1 MIYNKNKIFN
11 RQTKLDFVMRKK
23 RIQRFYVGQIDNS
36 KSHLEITGEQSHYV
50 TRVLRLQA
58 GDQMILF
65 DGSGPEWKAKINDTK
80 RNRLLLELEEKT
92 TPDRESPIN
101 LILIQ
106 SISRSQRMDLV
117 MQKST
122 ELGVTRI
129 VPVFSTNTVVKIKED
144 KIEKKLNH
152 WRNILIS
159 ASEQSGRTKIPD
171 LMSPIQLETKCLE
184 QHKSD
189 LSIFYDTTGN
199 DSLGA
204 NNPKHITLVIGPEG
218 GFTENEKQM
227 AVDAGYMVM
236 QSGPRLLRT
245 ETAPIMALSIL
256 QYLYGDLSN

>member
-1 MIYNKNKIFN
+1 
-11 RQTKLDFVMRKK
+11 MRKK
-23 RIQRFYVGQIDNS
+23 RIQRFHVDQIDHS
-36 KSHLEITGEQSHYV
+36 KSHLEIAGEQSHYV
-50 TRVLRLQA
+50 TRVLRLQT
-58 GDQMILF
+58 GDRMILF
-65 DGSGPEWKAKINDTK
+65 DGSGSEWTAKIIDTK
-80 RNRLLLELEEKT
+80 RNRLLLELEERA

-101 LILIQ
+101 LTLIQ

-129 VPVFSTNTVVKIKED
+129 VPVFSTNTIVKMKED
-144 KIEKKLNH
+144 KIEKKINH

-171 LMSPIQLETKCLE
+171 LISPIQLETECLKRY
-184 QHKSD
+184 KSD
-189 LSIFYDTTGN
+189 LSIFYDTTGK
-199 DSLGA
+199 DSYDE
-204 NNPKHITLVIGPEG
+204 NKPKDITAVIGPEG
-218 GFTENEKQM
+218 GFTEDEKQM
-227 AVDAGYMVM
+227 AIDAGYMVM

>member
-1 MIYNKNKIFN
+1 
-11 RQTKLDFVMRKK
+11 MRKK
-23 RIQRFYVGQIDNS
+23 RIQRFHVDQIDKS
-36 KSHLEITGEQSHYV
+36 KSHLEIAGEQSHYV
-50 TRVLRLQA
+50 TRVLRLQT
-58 GDQMILF
+58 GDRMILF
-65 DGSGPEWKAKINDTK
+65 DGSGSEWKAKIIDTK
-80 RNRLLLELEEKT
+80 RNRLLLELEERA

-101 LILIQ
+101 LTLIQ

-129 VPVFSTNTVVKIKED
+129 VPVFSTNTIVKMNED
-144 KIEKKLNH
+144 KIEKKINH

-171 LMSPIQLETKCLE
+171 LISPIQLETECL
-184 QHKSD
+184 KRYKGD
-189 LSIFYDTTGN
+189 LSIFYDTTGK
-199 DSLGA
+199 DSYDA
-204 NNPKHITLVIGPEG
+204 NNPKDITAVIGPEG
-218 GFTENEKQM
+218 GFTEDEKQM
-227 AVDAGYMVM
+227 AIDAGYMVM

>member
-1 MIYNKNKIFN
+1 
-11 RQTKLDFVMRKK
+11 
-23 RIQRFYVGQIDNS
+23 
-36 KSHLEITGEQSHYV
+36 
-50 TRVLRLQA
+50 
-58 GDQMILF
+58 
-65 DGSGPEWKAKINDTK
+65 
-80 RNRLLLELEEKT
+80 LLLELEERA

-101 LILIQ
+101 LTLIQ

-129 VPVFSTNTVVKIKED
+129 VPVFSTNTIVKIKED
-144 KIEKKLNH
+144 KIEKKINH

-171 LMSPIQLETKCLE
+171 LISPIQLEIECLKRY
-184 QHKSD
+184 KSD
-189 LSIFYDTTGN
+189 LSIFYDTTGKESY
-199 DSLGA
+199 DA
-204 NNPKHITLVIGPEG
+204 NKPKDITAVIGPEG
-218 GFTENEKQM
+218 GFTEDEKQM
-227 AVDAGYMVM
+227 AIDAGYMVM

>member
-1 MIYNKNKIFN
+1 
-11 RQTKLDFVMRKK
+11 MRKK
-23 RIQRFYVGQIDNS
+23 RIQRFHVDQIDKS
-36 KSHLEITGEQSHYV
+36 KSHLEIAGEQSHYV
-50 TRVLRLQA
+50 TRVLRLQT
-58 GDQMILF
+58 GDRMILF
-65 DGSGPEWKAKINDTK
+65 DGSGSEWTAKIIDTK
-80 RNRLLLELEEKT
+80 RNRLLLELEERA

-101 LILIQ
+101 LTLIQ

-129 VPVFSTNTVVKIKED
+129 VPVFSTNTIVKIKED
-144 KIEKKLNH
+144 KIEKKINH

-171 LMSPIQLETKCLE
+171 LISPIQLETECLKRY
-184 QHKSD
+184 KSD
-189 LSIFYDTTGN
+189 LSIFYDTTGK
-199 DSLGA
+199 DSYDA
-204 NNPKHITLVIGPEG
+204 NNPKDITAVIGPEG
-218 GFTENEKQM
+218 GFTEDEKQM
-227 AVDAGYMVM
+227 AIDAGYMVM

>member
-1 MIYNKNKIFN
+1 
-11 RQTKLDFVMRKK
+11 MRKK
-23 RIQRFYVGQIDNS
+23 RIQRFHVDQIDKS
-36 KSHLEITGEQSHYV
+36 KSHLEIAGEQSHYV
-50 TRVLRLQA
+50 TRVLRLQT
-58 GDQMILF
+58 GDRMILF
-65 DGSGPEWKAKINDTK
+65 DGSGSEWTSKIIDTK
-80 RNRLLLELEEKT
+80 RNRLLLELEERA

-101 LILIQ
+101 LTLIQ

-129 VPVFSTNTVVKIKED
+129 VPVFSNNTIVKMKED
-144 KIEKKLNH
+144 KIEKKINH

-171 LMSPIQLETKCLE
+171 LISPIQLETECLKRY
-184 QHKSD
+184 KSD
-189 LSIFYDTTGN
+189 LSIFYDTTGK
-199 DSLGA
+199 DSYDA
-204 NNPKHITLVIGPEG
+204 NKPKDITAVIGPEG
-218 GFTENEKQM
+218 GFTEDEKQM
-227 AVDAGYMVM
+227 AIDAGYMVM

>member
-1 MIYNKNKIFN
+1 
-11 RQTKLDFVMRKK
+11 MRKK
-23 RIQRFYVGQIDNS
+23 RIQRFHVDQIDKS
-36 KSHLEITGEQSHYV
+36 KSHLEIAGEQSHYV
-50 TRVLRLQA
+50 TRVLRLQK
-58 GDQMILF
+58 GDRMILF
-65 DGSGPEWKAKINDTK
+65 DGSGSEWKAKIIDTK
-80 RNRLLLELEEKT
+80 RNRLLLELEERA

-101 LILIQ
+101 LTLIQ

-129 VPVFSTNTVVKIKED
+129 VPVFSTNTIVKIKED
-144 KIEKKLNH
+144 KIEKKINH

-171 LMSPIQLETKCLE
+171 LISPIQLEIECLKRY
-184 QHKSD
+184 KSD
-189 LSIFYDTTGN
+189 LSIFYDTTGKESY
-199 DSLGA
+199 DA
-204 NNPKHITLVIGPEG
+204 NKPKDITAVIGPEG
-218 GFTENEKQM
+218 GFTEDEKQM
-227 AVDAGYMVM
+227 AIDAGYMVM

>member
-1 MIYNKNKIFN
+1 
-11 RQTKLDFVMRKK
+11 MRKK
-23 RIQRFYVGQIDNS
+23 RIQRFHVDQIDKS
-36 KSHLEITGEQSHYV
+36 KSHLEIAGEQSHYV
-50 TRVLRLQA
+50 TRVLRLQT
-58 GDQMILF
+58 GDRMILF
-65 DGSGPEWKAKINDTK
+65 DGSGSEWKAKIIDTK
-80 RNRLLLELEEKT
+80 RNRLLLELEERA

-101 LILIQ
+101 LTLIQ

-129 VPVFSTNTVVKIKED
+129 VPVFSTNTIVKIKED
-144 KIEKKLNH
+144 KIEKKINH

-171 LMSPIQLETKCLE
+171 LISPIQLETECLKRY
-184 QHKSD
+184 KSD
-189 LSIFYDTTGN
+189 LSIFYDTTGKESY
-199 DSLGA
+199 DA
-204 NNPKHITLVIGPEG
+204 NKPKDITAVIGPEG
-218 GFTENEKQM
+218 GFTEDEKQM
-227 AVDAGYMVM
+227 AIDAGYMVM

>member
-1 MIYNKNKIFN
+1 
-11 RQTKLDFVMRKK
+11 MRKK
-23 RIQRFYVGQIDNS
+23 RIQRFHVDQIDNS
-36 KSHLEITGEQSHYV
+36 KSHLEIAGEKSHYV
-50 TRVLRLQA
+50 TRVLRLQT
-58 GDQMILF
+58 GDRMILF
-65 DGSGPEWKAKINDTK
+65 DGSGSEWKAKIIDTK
-80 RNRLLLELEEKT
+80 RNRLLLELEESA

-101 LILIQ
+101 LTLIQ

-129 VPVFSTNTVVKIKED
+129 VPVFSTNTIVKMNED
-144 KIEKKLNH
+144 KIEKKINH

-171 LMSPIQLETKCLE
+171 LISPIQLETECLKRY
-184 QHKSD
+184 KSD
-189 LSIFYDTTGN
+189 LSIFYDTTGK
-199 DSLGA
+199 DSYDA
-204 NNPKHITLVIGPEG
+204 NNPKDITAVIGPEG
-218 GFTENEKQM
+218 GFTEDEKQM
-227 AVDAGYMVM
+227 AIDAGYMVM

>member
-1 MIYNKNKIFN
+1 
-11 RQTKLDFVMRKK
+11 MRKK
-23 RIQRFYVGQIDNS
+23 RIQRFHVDQIDNS
-36 KSHLEITGEQSHYV
+36 KSHLEIAGEKSHYV
-50 TRVLRLQA
+50 TRVLRLQT
-58 GDQMILF
+58 GDRMILF
-65 DGSGPEWKAKINDTK
+65 DGSGSEWKAKIIDTK
-80 RNRLLLELEEKT
+80 RNRLLLELEERA

-101 LILIQ
+101 LTLIQ

-129 VPVFSTNTVVKIKED
+129 VPVFSTNTIVKMKED
-144 KIEKKLNH
+144 KIEKKINH

-171 LMSPIQLETKCLE
+171 LISPIQLETECLKRY
-184 QHKSD
+184 KSD
-189 LSIFYDTTGN
+189 LSIFYDTTGK
-199 DSLGA
+199 DSYDA
-204 NNPKHITLVIGPEG
+204 NNPKDITAVIGPEG
-218 GFTENEKQM
+218 GFTEDEKQM
-227 AVDAGYMVM
+227 AIDAGYMVM

>member
-1 MIYNKNKIFN
+1 
-11 RQTKLDFVMRKK
+11 MRKK
-23 RIQRFYVGQIDNS
+23 RIQRFHVDQIDKS
-36 KSHLEITGEQSHYV
+36 KSHLEIAGEQSHYV
-50 TRVLRLQA
+50 TRVLRLQT
-58 GDQMILF
+58 GDRMILF
-65 DGSGPEWKAKINDTK
+65 DGSGSEWTAKIIDTK
-80 RNRLLLELEEKT
+80 RNRLLLELEERA

-101 LILIQ
+101 LTLIQ

-129 VPVFSTNTVVKIKED
+129 VPVFSTNTIVKIKED
-144 KIEKKLNH
+144 KIEKKINH

-171 LMSPIQLETKCLE
+171 LISPIQLEIECLKRY
-184 QHKSD
+184 KSD
-189 LSIFYDTTGN
+189 LSIFYDTTGK
-199 DSLGA
+199 DSYDA
-204 NNPKHITLVIGPEG
+204 NNPKDITAVIGPEG
-218 GFTENEKQM
+218 GFTEDEKQI
-227 AVDAGYMVM
+227 AIDAGYMVM

>member
-1 MIYNKNKIFN
+1 
-11 RQTKLDFVMRKK
+11 MRKK
-23 RIQRFYVGQIDNS
+23 RIQRFHVDQIDKS
-36 KSHLEITGEQSHYV
+36 KSHLEIAGEQSHYV
-50 TRVLRLQA
+50 TRVLRLQT
-58 GDQMILF
+58 GDRMILF
-65 DGSGPEWKAKINDTK
+65 DGSGSEWKAKIIDTK
-80 RNRLLLELEEKT
+80 RNRLLLELEERA

-101 LILIQ
+101 LTLIQ

-129 VPVFSTNTVVKIKED
+129 VPVFSTNTIVKMKED
-144 KIEKKLNH
+144 KIEKKINH

-171 LMSPIQLETKCLE
+171 LISPIQLEIECLKRY
-184 QHKSD
+184 KSD
-189 LSIFYDTTGN
+189 LSIFYDTTGK
-199 DSLGA
+199 DSYDA
-204 NNPKHITLVIGPEG
+204 NNPKDITAVIGPEG
-218 GFTENEKQM
+218 GFTEDEKQI
-227 AVDAGYMVM
+227 AIDAGYMVM

>member
-1 MIYNKNKIFN
+1 
-11 RQTKLDFVMRKK
+11 MRKK
-23 RIQRFYVGQIDNS
+23 RIQRFHVDQIDNS
-36 KSHLEITGEQSHYV
+36 KSHLEIAGEKSHYV
-50 TRVLRLQA
+50 TRVLRLQT
-58 GDQMILF
+58 GDRMILF
-65 DGSGPEWKAKINDTK
+65 DGSGSEWKAKIIDTK
-80 RNRLLLELEEKT
+80 RNRLLLELEERA

-101 LILIQ
+101 LTLIQ

-129 VPVFSTNTVVKIKED
+129 VPVFSTNTIVKMNED
-144 KIEKKLNH
+144 KIEKKINH

-171 LMSPIQLETKCLE
+171 LISPIQLETECLKRY
-184 QHKSD
+184 KSD
-189 LSIFYDTTGN
+189 LSIFYDTTGK
-199 DSLGA
+199 DSYDA
-204 NNPKHITLVIGPEG
+204 NNPKDITAVIGPEG
-218 GFTENEKQM
+218 GFTEDEKQM
-227 AVDAGYMVM
+227 AIDAGYMVM

>member
-1 MIYNKNKIFN
+1 
-11 RQTKLDFVMRKK
+11 MRKK
-23 RIQRFYVGQIDNS
+23 RIQRFHVDQIDKS
-36 KSHLEITGEQSHYV
+36 KSHLEIAGEQSHYV
-50 TRVLRLQA
+50 TRVLRLQT
-58 GDQMILF
+58 GDRMILF
-65 DGSGPEWKAKINDTK
+65 DGSGSEWKAKIIDTK
-80 RNRLLLELEEKT
+80 RNRLLLELEERA

-101 LILIQ
+101 LTLIQ

-129 VPVFSTNTVVKIKED
+129 VPVFSTNTIVKIKED
-144 KIEKKLNH
+144 KIEKKINH

-171 LMSPIQLETKCLE
+171 LISPIQLETECL
-184 QHKSD
+184 KRYKGD
-189 LSIFYDTTGN
+189 LSIFYDTTGK
-199 DSLGA
+199 DSYDA
-204 NNPKHITLVIGPEG
+204 NNPKDITAVIGPEG
-218 GFTENEKQM
+218 GFNEDEKQM
-227 AVDAGYMVM
+227 AIDAGYMVM

>member
-1 MIYNKNKIFN
+1 
-11 RQTKLDFVMRKK
+11 MRKK
-23 RIQRFYVGQIDNS
+23 RIQRFHVDQIDKS
-36 KSHLEITGEQSHYV
+36 KSHLEIAGEQSHYV
-50 TRVLRLQA
+50 TRVLRLQT
-58 GDQMILF
+58 GDRMILF
-65 DGSGPEWKAKINDTK
+65 DGSGSDWTAKIIDTK
-80 RNRLLLELEEKT
+80 RNRLLLELEERA

-101 LILIQ
+101 LTLIQ

-129 VPVFSTNTVVKIKED
+129 VPVFSTNTIVKIKED
-144 KIEKKLNH
+144 KIEKKINH

-171 LMSPIQLETKCLE
+171 LISPIQLEIECLKRY
-184 QHKSD
+184 KSD
-189 LSIFYDTTGN
+189 LSIFYDTTGK
-199 DSLGA
+199 DSYDA
-204 NNPKHITLVIGPEG
+204 NNPKDITAVIGPEG
-218 GFTENEKQM
+218 GFTEDEKQI
-227 AVDAGYMVM
+227 AIDAGYMVM

>member
-1 MIYNKNKIFN
+1 
-11 RQTKLDFVMRKK
+11 
-23 RIQRFYVGQIDNS
+23 
-36 KSHLEITGEQSHYV
+36 
-50 TRVLRLQA
+50 
-58 GDQMILF
+58 MILF
-65 DGSGPEWKAKINDTK
+65 DGSGSEWTAKVIDTK
-80 RNRLLLELEEKT
+80 RNRLLLELEERA

-101 LILIQ
+101 LTLIQ

-129 VPVFSTNTVVKIKED
+129 VPVFSTNTIVKMKED
-144 KIEKKLNH
+144 KIEKKINH

-171 LMSPIQLETKCLE
+171 LISPIQLETECLKRY
-184 QHKSD
+184 KSD
-189 LSIFYDTTGN
+189 LSIFYDTTGKESY
-199 DSLGA
+199 DA
-204 NNPKHITLVIGPEG
+204 NKPKDITAVIGPEG
-218 GFTENEKQM
+218 GFTEDEKQM
-227 AVDAGYMVM
+227 AIDAGYMVM

>member
-1 MIYNKNKIFN
+1 
-11 RQTKLDFVMRKK
+11 MRKK
-23 RIQRFYVGQIDNS
+23 RIQRFHVDQIDNS
-36 KSHLEITGEQSHYV
+36 KSHLEIAGEQSHYV
-50 TRVLRLQA
+50 TRVLRLQT
-58 GDQMILF
+58 GDRMILF
-65 DGSGPEWKAKINDTK
+65 DGSGSEWTAKIIDTK
-80 RNRLLLELEEKT
+80 RNRLFLELEERA

-101 LILIQ
+101 LTLIQ

-129 VPVFSTNTVVKIKED
+129 VPVFSTNTIVKMNKD
-144 KIEKKLNH
+144 KIEKKINH

-171 LMSPIQLETKCLE
+171 LISPIQLETGCL
-184 QHKSD
+184 KRYKGD
-189 LSIFYDTTGN
+189 LSIFYDTTGK
-199 DSLGA
+199 DSCDA
-204 NNPKHITLVIGPEG
+204 NKPKDITAVIGPEG
-218 GFTENEKQM
+218 GFTEDEKQM
-227 AVDAGYMVM
+227 AIDARYMVM

>member
-1 MIYNKNKIFN
+1 
-11 RQTKLDFVMRKK
+11 MRKK
-23 RIQRFYVGQIDNS
+23 RIQRFHVDQIDNS
-36 KSHLEITGEQSHYV
+36 KSHLEIADEQSHYV
-50 TRVLRLQA
+50 TRVLRLQT
-58 GDQMILF
+58 GDRMILF
-65 DGSGPEWKAKINDTK
+65 DGSGSEWKAKIIDTK
-80 RNRLLLELEEKT
+80 RNRLLLELEERA

-101 LILIQ
+101 LTLIQ

-129 VPVFSTNTVVKIKED
+129 VPVFSTNTIVKMKED
-144 KIEKKLNH
+144 KIEKKMNH

-171 LMSPIQLETKCLE
+171 LISPIQLETECLKRY
-184 QHKSD
+184 KSD
-189 LSIFYDTTGN
+189 LSIFYDTTGK
-199 DSLGA
+199 DSYDA
-204 NNPKHITLVIGPEG
+204 NNPKDITAVIGPEG
-218 GFTENEKQM
+218 GFTEDEKQM
-227 AVDAGYMVM
+227 AIDAGYMVM

>member
-1 MIYNKNKIFN
+1 
-11 RQTKLDFVMRKK
+11 MRKK
-23 RIQRFYVGQIDNS
+23 RIQRFHVDQIDKS
-36 KSHLEITGEQSHYV
+36 KSHLEIAGEQSHYV
-50 TRVLRLQA
+50 TRVLRLQT
-58 GDQMILF
+58 GDRMILF
-65 DGSGPEWKAKINDTK
+65 DGSGSEWKAKIIDTK
-80 RNRLLLELEEKT
+80 RNRLLLELEERA

-101 LILIQ
+101 LTLIQ

-129 VPVFSTNTVVKIKED
+129 VPVFSTNTIVKMKED
-144 KIEKKLNH
+144 KIEKKINH

-171 LMSPIQLETKCLE
+171 LISPIQLEIECLKRY
-184 QHKSD
+184 KSD
-189 LSIFYDTTGN
+189 LSIFYDTTGKESY
-199 DSLGA
+199 DA
-204 NNPKHITLVIGPEG
+204 NKPKDITAVIGPEG
-218 GFTENEKQM
+218 GFTEDEKQM
-227 AVDAGYMVM
+227 AIDAGYMVM

>member
-1 MIYNKNKIFN
+1 
-11 RQTKLDFVMRKK
+11 MRKK
-23 RIQRFYVGQIDNS
+23 RIQRFHVDQIDKS
-36 KSHLEITGEQSHYV
+36 KSHLEIAGEQSHYV
-50 TRVLRLQA
+50 TRVLRLQK
-58 GDQMILF
+58 GDRMILF
-65 DGSGPEWKAKINDTK
+65 DGSGSEWKAKIIDTK
-80 RNRLLLELEEKT
+80 RNRLLLELEERA

-101 LILIQ
+101 LTLIQ

-129 VPVFSTNTVVKIKED
+129 VPVFSTNTIVKMNKD
-144 KIEKKLNH
+144 KIEKKINH

-171 LMSPIQLETKCLE
+171 LISPIQLEIECLKRY
-184 QHKSD
+184 KSD
-189 LSIFYDTTGN
+189 LSIFYDTTGKESY
-199 DSLGA
+199 DA
-204 NNPKHITLVIGPEG
+204 NKPKDITAVIGPEG
-218 GFTENEKQM
+218 GFTEDEKQM
-227 AVDAGYMVM
+227 AIDAGYMVM

>member
-1 MIYNKNKIFN
+1 
-11 RQTKLDFVMRKK
+11 MRKK
-23 RIQRFYVGQIDNS
+23 RIQRFHVDQIDKS
-36 KSHLEITGEQSHYV
+36 KSHLEIAGEQSHYV
-50 TRVLRLQA
+50 TRVLRLQT
-58 GDQMILF
+58 GDRMILF
-65 DGSGPEWKAKINDTK
+65 DGSGSEWKAKIIDTK
-80 RNRLLLELEEKT
+80 RNRLLLELEERA

-101 LILIQ
+101 LTLIQ

-129 VPVFSTNTVVKIKED
+129 VPVFSTNTIVKIKED
-144 KIEKKLNH
+144 KIEKKINH

-171 LMSPIQLETKCLE
+171 LISQMQLEIECLKRY
-184 QHKSD
+184 KSD
-189 LSIFYDTTGN
+189 LSIFYDTTGKESY
-199 DSLGA
+199 DA
-204 NNPKHITLVIGPEG
+204 NKPKDITAVIGPEG
-218 GFTENEKQM
+218 GFTEDEKQM
-227 AVDAGYMVM
+227 AIDAGYMVM

>member
-1 MIYNKNKIFN
+1 
-11 RQTKLDFVMRKK
+11 MRKK
-23 RIQRFYVGQIDNS
+23 RIQRFHVDQIDNS
-36 KSHLEITGEQSHYV
+36 KSHLEIAGEQSHYV
-50 TRVLRLQA
+50 TRVLRLQT
-58 GDQMILF
+58 GDRMILF
-65 DGSGPEWKAKINDTK
+65 DGSGSEWTAKIIDTK
-80 RNRLLLELEEKT
+80 RNRLLLELEERA

-101 LILIQ
+101 LTLIQ

-129 VPVFSTNTVVKIKED
+129 VPVFSTNTIVKMNED
-144 KIEKKLNH
+144 KIEKKINH

-171 LMSPIQLETKCLE
+171 LISPIQLETRCLKRY
-184 QHKSD
+184 KSD
-189 LSIFYDTTGN
+189 LSIFYDTTGK
-199 DSLGA
+199 DSYDA
-204 NNPKHITLVIGPEG
+204 NKPKDITAVIGPEG
-218 GFTENEKQM
+218 GFTEDEKQM
-227 AVDAGYMVM
+227 AIDAGYMVM